1 MSKKIVPSRLTG
13 TEAKGAG
20 GADAFQ
26 LFELQCKLKRMDELR
41 EEIRRGMRHL
51 EELAE
56 EATRATSRLSAVQYG
71 GMAKRSKVEHAV
83 ISSLDLEQELK
94 EQKEELNALAEWVT
108 AVVNRLPVG
117 TSRTIVKLR
126 FLEGLSCAAIAWR
139 LHYSRSYVY
148 KALANGM
155 TAAVSSS
162 PRPSPEQGVA
172 LRSFPQQGVPTCAR
186 FPVEG

>member
-1 MSKKIVPSRLTG
+1 MSKKIEASWPTG
-13 TEAKGAG
+13 AEAKGAG
-20 GADAFQ
+20 RTDASQ
-26 LFELQCKLKRMDELR
+26 LFELQSTLKRMDELR
-41 EEIRRGMRHL
+41 EEIRRGMRHM

-56 EATRATSRLSAVQYG
+56 EATRATSRLSPVQYG
-71 GMAKRSKVEHAV
+71 GMARRSKVEHAV

-108 AVVNRLPVG
+108 SVVNRLPVG

-148 KALANGM
+148 KALAEGM
-155 TAAVSSS
+155 AAVVSSS
-162 PRPSPEQGVA
+162 PCPSPEQRTT
-172 LRSFPQQGVPTCAR
+172 LHPFPEQIVPPRTH
-186 FPVEG
+186 FPIEL